1 MKSKISF
8 QDCTFIHTAFL
19 FFSSIYLIYKLQ
31 IRCTY
36 VTVAHLWNSIF
47 ILLNERLISLFFS
60 FLRFL
65 RMSLTIIR
73 IPLFFCFFF
82 GLLRFLMS
90 GLAPPPL
97 YFQFASDATVK
108 CDNIKWMV
116 VGGGLTKSP
125 YSVFKCAPV
134 LS

>member
-8 QDCTFIHTAFL
+8 QDCTFIHTAFS

-73 IPLFFCFFF
+73 IPLFSVFFF

-90 GLAPPPL
+90 GLAPPP

>member
-8 QDCTFIHTAFL
+8 QDCTFIHTAFF

-47 ILLNERLISLFFS
+47 ILLNERLISLFF
-60 FLRFL
+60 FFFRFL

-73 IPLFFCFFF
+73 IPLFFWVFFW
-82 GLLRFLMS
+82 LVEISDVRS
-90 GLAPPPL
+90 SPPPP